1 MPWRGRTSLVA
12 VVDEFDWLEISKPV
26 MLVAMLLLV
35 ELLLPA
41 IREVSSPDPC
51 GAVVVVVAAGTE
63 SDRRRLR
70 VVEWSASLLTG
81 GVGSES
87 EVEAVLVSL
96 CGLSVLVWFV
106 LELLLLLFDGRE
118 EVESSR
124 LMVDS

>member
-12 VVDEFDWLEISKPV
+12 VVDEFDWLEIIKPV
-26 MLVAMLLLV
+26 ILVALLLLV
-35 ELLLPA
+35 ELLLLA
-41 IREVSSPDPC
+41 IWEVSSADPC
-51 GAVVVVVAAGTE
+51 AAVVVVVATGTQ

-70 VVEWSASLLTG
+70 VVERSASLLTG

-87 EVEAVLVSL
+87 EVEGVLVSL

-106 LELLLLLFDGRE
+106 LVLLLLLFDGRE